1 MPIRAGRGYRRAPP
15 QARRTVVRLAHR
27 LWRANWVWPSRELRR
42 CQQLHVCRM
51 LQKEDEAV
59 RGPDPSD
66 GQGHDFTQTAP
77 VQHQRV
83 SDTLLEDTMPEE
95 GEGDECSKALPIWI
109 DAREEEP
116 SPEAQKDARLAEVA
130 AFREGKLREIEAE
143 LEALRLA
150 EVNER
155 AAAAHQHQ
163 CAARAYEAAMQHV
176 QRAEGLGLRI
186 KELGWQRDT
195 AMELAHAKPPGAGS
209 RRIPS
214 APRK

>member
-1 MPIRAGRGYRRAPP
+1 M
-15 QARRTVVRLAHR
+15 
-27 LWRANWVWPSRELRR
+27 
-42 CQQLHVCRM
+42 
-51 LQKEDEAV
+51 

-77 VQHQRV
+77 VQHQRY

-116 SPEAQKDARLAEVA
+116 SPEAEKDARLAEVA

-176 QRAEGLGLRI
+176 QRAESLRLRS
-186 KELGWQRDT
+186 KVLGWQRDT
-195 AMELAHAKPPGAGS
+195 VRQLARARPPDEGS
-209 RRIPS
+209 RRVPS
-214 APRK
+214 APQK